1 MNVFGTRLN
10 GEELDITIAFC
21 YYVIIKLPA
30 EKAGNALGSVAEWFN
45 ALVTHKWTNRSSVG
59 SNPTASAGDQHRD
72 SERNTVNN

>member
-10 GEELDITIAFC
+10 GEDLDITIAFC

-45 ALVTHKWTNRSSVG
+45 ALVTHKWTNSQFRGFES
-59 SNPTASAGDQHRD
+59 HRFRRRPAPRFR
-72 SERNTVNN
+72 EEYGK